1 LRALFLAVI
10 AVGVVGADDAVVV
23 NGAAVIDVAAGD
35 GGRGDEHVEAGG
47 CLMTSV
53 LASPAMVGCS

>member
-1 LRALFLAVI
+1 MI